1 MQIGLQKILNIKELY
16 ESKKLEGVVL
26 IGAAFKED
34 TDDLRNS
41 LTTEVFKKLKS
52 SIENVVVFDEIIND
66 ENIVKFDYLEGII
79 SPHLFVLMY
88 PVKESTLGRL
98 NKIIEDSNST
108 TYIPWSL

>member
-1 MQIGLQKILNIKELY
+1 MEELIQSIKILNQKEVNNSKD

-41 LTTEVFKKLKS
+41 PTTEVFKKLKS

-66 ENIVKFDYLEGII
+66 ENIVKFDRKTVRVASWGRTGWKCNFDYIFNILR
-79 SPHLFVLMY
+79 LM
-88 PVKESTLGRL
+88 
-98 NKIIEDSNST
+98 
-108 TYIPWSL
+108 

>member
-1 MQIGLQKILNIKELY
+1 MYEL
-16 ESKKLEGVVL
+16 KKLEGVVL

-41 LTTEVFKKLKS
+41 PTTEVLKKLKS
-52 SIENVVVFDEIIND
+52 SIKNVVVFDEIIND
-66 ENIVKFDYLEGII
+66 ENIVKFDYLEDLN

-88 PVKESTLGRL
+88 PVKESTLDKL
-98 NKIIEDSNST
+98 NKIIEDTQSI